1 MILLLSD
8 LWLSKTLLRD
18 KIGKEPK
25 ISSDPM
31 NSMVSDIEILHKYK
45 DVRYAPGIS
54 SAGALTGYS
63 YKKAIVKNSKCSV
76 DNGKREKA

>member
-45 DVRYAPGIS
+45 DVFYAPGIS

-63 YKKAIVKNSKCSV
+63 NKKAIVKNSKCSV
-76 DNGKREKA
+76 DNGQREKA

>member
-1 MILLLSD
+1 
-8 LWLSKTLLRD
+8 
-18 KIGKEPK
+18 
-25 ISSDPM
+25 M

-63 YKKAIVKNSKCSV
+63 NKKAIVKNSKCSV
-76 DNGKREKA
+76 DNEKREKA